1 MDVESLFALFER
13 QKEVKNFPPIEDI
26 LCEVDDNKTSESS
39 TYDIKMPK
47 IDPNIDPKKEQ
58 KKENSKTYKSYQVAK
73 KEIIDGL
80 IRLSGA
86 SSIWQ
91 VFSDWI
97 AFCANFIS
105 NIYDQTHLQSRTEQ
119 LMEIDKKYS
128 DNQKRCLFE
137 LFLLLTELI
146 CRAFDNG
153 DLHDFLGEIYEEL
166 GLGNNKNGQ
175 YFTPW
180 QIAGFMGEIVV
191 SEIPM
196 ESLMEKGFIT
206 AMEPASGSGS
216 MVLGFLNSCTKIGL
230 NYKTQC
236 AVLAI
241 DNDIRCVHM
250 CYIQLALYG
259 VPAVIQHGDSL
270 SLQTWSRW
278 YTPVYLMD
286 KWVWR
291 AGLTITEGKDL
302 ENERLKCLQ
311 CPIYGLTVYGIPN
324 LMPA

>member
-1 MDVESLFALFER
+1 MDVESLFALFEN
-13 QKEVKNFPPIEDI
+13 QKENKKFPSIEEI
-26 LCEVDDNKTSESS
+26 LCELDAEEGSEPSA
-39 TYDIKMPK
+39 YDIKMPK
-47 IDPNIDPKKEQ
+47 IDPAKKERV
-58 KKENSKTYKSYQVAK
+58 KEGTENYKSYQTAK

-80 IRLSGA
+80 ISLSR
-86 SSIWQ
+86 SSSVWQ

-97 AFCANFIS
+97 AFCANFLS
-105 NIYDQTHLQSRTEQ
+105 NIYDQTHINSRTEQ
-119 LMEIDKKYS
+119 LMELDKKYS
-128 DNQKRCLFE
+128 DDQKRCLLE
-137 LFLLLTELI
+137 LFLLLTKLI
-146 CRAFDNG
+146 CRAFESG
-153 DLHDFLGEIYEEL
+153 DLYDFLGEIYEEL

-175 YFTPW
+175 YFTPRE
-180 QIAGFMGEIVV
+180 IAGFMGEIVV
-191 SEIPM
+191 SGISM
-196 ESLMEKGFIT
+196 ESAMEKGFIT

-259 VPAVIQHGDSL
+259 VPAVVQHGDSL

-286 KWVWR
+286 EWVWR
-291 AGLTITEGKDL
+291 AGLTVTGGKDL

-311 CPIYGLTVYGIPN
+311 SPLYGLTVYGIPN
-324 LMPA
+324 LASA